1 MNDLLLEVQ
10 DLKTHLPLEEG
21 LLKAVDGISFKIRRG
36 ETIGLVGESGC
47 GKSLA
52 VRSIVRLAPNFAQ
65 MSGKILYHPQEGEA
79 VDIAQLDPYG
89 ERIRAI
95 RGGEIAMIF
104 QEPMTSF
111 SPLHTIG
118 NQITEAIRAHRVRDR
133 KEAGKIALDML
144 SRVGMSNPKQR
155 MSEHP
160 HQLSGGM
167 RQRAMIAMALS
178 CEPSLLIADEPTTA
192 LDVTVQ
198 AQVLQLMRDL
208 QDEFGMSILY
218 ITHDL
223 GVIASMVQHVAVMY
237 LGKIVEFTDVDS
249 LFYHAKHPYTAALIK
264 SIPKIGKK
272 TSRRLESIQGAVPV
286 PINRPP
292 GCGFFSRCSQA
303 MPGLCDRA
311 DPPLVQVAPG
321 HAAACFVYPEVTD
334 AANMT
339 AHAPQGEGERV
350 ASAPAT
356 ATSETSSGRYTN
368 HPAGQGNG

>member
-1 MNDLLLEVQ
+1 MADVLLDVQ
-10 DLKTHLPLEEG
+10 DLKAHLPLEEG
-21 LLKAVDGISFKIRRG
+21 LLKAVDGISFSIRRG

-47 GKSLA
+47 GKSMA
-52 VRSIVRLAPNFAQ
+52 VRSIMLLAPNFAKI
-65 MSGKILYHPQEGEA
+65 SGTVLYHPQAGDP
-79 VDIAQLDPYG
+79 VDIAQLDAYG
-89 ERIRAI
+89 ERIRDI

-118 NQITEAIRAHRVRDR
+118 NQITEAIRAHRTQDR
-133 KEAGKIALDML
+133 KEARKIAIDLL
-144 SRVGMSNPKQR
+144 GRVGMSNPAQR

-223 GVIASMVQHVAVMY
+223 GVIARMVQHVAVMY

-249 LFYHAKHPYTAALIK
+249 LFYQAKHPYTAALIK

-272 TSRRLESIQGAVPV
+272 SRRRLESIQGAVPV

-292 GCGFFSRCSQA
+292 GCGFFPRCSVA
-303 MPGLCDRA
+303 MPGLCDRV
-311 DPPLVQVAPG
+311 DPPLVQVAPD
-321 HAAACFVYPEVTD
+321 HAAACFVYPE
-334 AANMT
+334 AAE
-339 AHAPQGEGERV
+339 AVSR
-350 ASAPAT
+350 
-356 ATSETSSGRYTN
+356 SELE
-368 HPAGQGNG
+368 GQGNGRQ

>member
-1 MNDLLLEVQ
+1 MDDVLLDVQ

-21 LLKAVDGISFKIRRG
+21 LLKAVDGISFAIRRG

-47 GKSLA
+47 GKSMA
-52 VRSIVRLAPNFAQ
+52 VRSIMRLAPNFATV
-65 MSGKILYHPQEGEA
+65 SGRVIYHPQEGDP
-79 VDIAQLDPYG
+79 VDIAQLDAHG
-89 ERIRAI
+89 ERIRDI

-118 NQITEAIRAHRVRDR
+118 NQITEAIRVHRTQSR
-133 KEAGKIALDML
+133 KQARKTAVDLLG
-144 SRVGMSNPKQR
+144 RVGMSNPSQR

-208 QDEFGMSILY
+208 QNEFGMSILY

-223 GVIASMVQHVAVMY
+223 GVIARMVQHVAVMY

-249 LFYHAKHPYTAALIK
+249 LFYEAKHPYTSALIK
-264 SIPKIGKK
+264 SIPKIGRK
-272 TSRRLESIQGAVPV
+272 SRRRLESIQGAVPV

-292 GCGFFSRCSQA
+292 GCGFFPRCSVA
-303 MPGLCDRA
+303 IPGLCDRV

-321 HAAACFVYPEVTD
+321 HAAACYVYPEV
-334 AANMT
+334 AEAVN
-339 AHAPQGEGERV
+339 ASELEGPGHGTR
-350 ASAPAT
+350 
-356 ATSETSSGRYTN
+356 
-368 HPAGQGNG
+368 

>member
-1 MNDLLLEVQ
+1 MADVLLDVQ
-10 DLKTHLPLEEG
+10 NLKAHLPLEEG
-21 LLKAVDGISFKIRRG
+21 LLKAVDGISFSIRRG

-47 GKSLA
+47 GKSMA
-52 VRSIVRLAPNFAQ
+52 VRSIMRLAPNFAKI
-65 MSGKILYHPQEGEA
+65 SGTVIYHPQAGDP
-79 VDIAQLDPYG
+79 VDIAQLDAHG
-89 ERIRAI
+89 ERIRDI

-118 NQITEAIRAHRVRDR
+118 NQITEAIRVHRTQDR
-133 KEAGKIALDML
+133 KEARKIAIDLL
-144 SRVGMSNPKQR
+144 GRVGMSNPSQR

-223 GVIASMVQHVAVMY
+223 GVIARMVQHVAVMY

-249 LFYHAKHPYTAALIK
+249 LFYQAKHPYTAALIK

-272 TSRRLESIQGAVPV
+272 SRRRLESIQGAVPV

-292 GCGFFSRCSQA
+292 GCGFFPRCSVA
-303 MPGLCDRA
+303 MPGLCDRV
-311 DPPLVQVAPG
+311 DPPLVQVAPD
-321 HAAACFVYPEVTD
+321 HAAACYVYPEVAE
-334 AANMT
+334 AANSSEL
-339 AHAPQGEGERV
+339 EGQSHEQR
-350 ASAPAT
+350 
-356 ATSETSSGRYTN
+356 
-368 HPAGQGNG
+368 

>member
-1 MNDLLLEVQ
+1 MTDPLLRVEN
-10 DLKTHLPLEEG
+10 LKTHLPLEEG
-21 LLKAVDGISFKIRRG
+21 ILKAVDGISFTIRRG
-36 ETIGLVGESGC
+36 ETVGLVGESGC
-47 GKSLA
+47 GKSMT
-52 VRSIVRLAPNFAQ
+52 VNTIMRLAPSFAQ
-65 MSGKILYHPQEGEA
+65 IEGDVTYYPADGAPINITE
-79 VDIAQLDPYG
+79 LDPYG
-89 ERIRAI
+89 PMIRDI

-118 NQITEAIRAHRVRDR
+118 NQITEAIRIHRTEDK
-133 KEAGKIALDML
+133 KEATKIAIDLL
-144 SRVGMSNPKQR
+144 QRVGMSNPTQR
-155 MSEHP
+155 MNEYP

-208 QDEFGMSILY
+208 QAEFGMSILY

-223 GVIASMVQHVAVMY
+223 GVIARMVQVVAVMY

-249 LFYHAKHPYTAALIK
+249 LFYNAKHPYTTALIQ

-272 TSRRLESIQGAVPV
+272 SRVRLESIPGAVPV

-292 GCGFFSRCSQA
+292 GCGFYPRCA
-303 MPGLCDRA
+303 AAIEGLCNRI
-311 DPPLVQVAPG
+311 DPPLVQIEED
-321 HAAACFVYPEVTD
+321 HAAACFVYPEVVD
-334 AANMT
+334 AAGEST
-339 AHAPQGEGERV
+339 VEGAAHAF
-350 ASAPAT
+350 
-356 ATSETSSGRYTN
+356 
-368 HPAGQGNG
+368 

>member
-1 MNDLLLEVQ
+1 MDDILLDVQ

-21 LLKAVDGISFKIRRG
+21 LLKAVDGISFAIRRG

-47 GKSLA
+47 GKSMA
-52 VRSIVRLAPNFAQ
+52 VRSIMRLAPNFAKF
-65 MSGKILYHPQEGEA
+65 SGRVIYHPQAGDP
-79 VDIAQLDPYG
+79 VDIAQLDAHG
-89 ERIRAI
+89 ERIREI

-118 NQITEAIRAHRVRDR
+118 NQITEAIRVHRAQDR
-133 KEAGKIALDML
+133 KEAHKIAIDLL
-144 SRVGMSNPKQR
+144 GRVGMSNPSQR

-223 GVIASMVQHVAVMY
+223 GVIARMVQYVAVMY

-249 LFYHAKHPYTAALIK
+249 LFYQAKHPYTSALIK

-272 TSRRLESIQGAVPV
+272 SRRRLESIQGAVPV

-292 GCGFFSRCSQA
+292 GCGFFPRCSVA
-303 MPGLCDRA
+303 IPGLCDRVE
-311 DPPLVQVAPG
+311 PPLVQVAPD
-321 HAAACFVYPEVTD
+321 HAAACYVYPEVAE
-334 AANMT
+334 AAN
-339 AHAPQGEGERV
+339 
-350 ASAPAT
+350 APAL
-356 ATSETSSGRYTN
+356 E
-368 HPAGQGNG
+368 GQGNGL

>member
-1 MNDLLLEVQ
+1 MSSVILEVE

-21 LLKAVDGISFKIRRG
+21 LLKAVDGVSFTIRRG

-47 GKSLA
+47 GKSMA
-52 VRSIVRLAPNFAQ
+52 VRSIMRLTPNFAQ
-65 MSGKILYHPQEGEA
+65 ISGRVIYHLQDQDP
-79 VDIAQLDPYG
+79 VDLVQLDPHG
-89 ERIRAI
+89 EKIRSI

-118 NQITEAIRAHRVRDR
+118 NQITEAIRIHRTKDQ
-133 KEAGKIALDML
+133 KEARKIAVDLLD
-144 SRVGMSNPKQR
+144 RVGMSNPAQR
-155 MSEHP
+155 LNEYP

-198 AQVLQLMRDL
+198 AQVLKLMRDL

-223 GVIASMVQHVAVMY
+223 GVIARTVQYVAVMY
-237 LGKIVEFTDVDS
+237 LGRIVEYTDVDS
-249 LFYHAKHPYTAALIK
+249 LFYQAKHPYTSALIK

-272 TSRRLESIQGAVPV
+272 SRRRLESIQGAVPV

-292 GCGFFSRCSQA
+292 GCGFFPRCSVA
-303 MPGLCDRA
+303 IDGLCDRL
-311 DPPLVQVAPG
+311 DPPLVPVEQG
-321 HAAACFVYPEVTD
+321 HAVSCFVYPEVAEAVD
-334 AANMT
+334 VLSVEGSAN
-339 AHAPQGEGERV
+339 
-350 ASAPAT
+350 AS
-356 ATSETSSGRYTN
+356 
-368 HPAGQGNG
+368 

>member
-1 MNDLLLEVQ
+1 MADVLLDVQ
-10 DLKTHLPLEEG
+10 DLKAHLPLEEG
-21 LLKAVDGISFKIRRG
+21 LLKAVDGISFSIRRG

-47 GKSLA
+47 GKSMA
-52 VRSIVRLAPNFAQ
+52 VRSIMLLAPNFANI
-65 MSGKILYHPQEGEA
+65 SGTVLYHPQAGDP
-79 VDIAQLDPYG
+79 VDIAQLDAHG
-89 ERIRAI
+89 ERIRDI

-118 NQITEAIRAHRVRDR
+118 NQITEAIRAHRTQDR
-133 KEAGKIALDML
+133 KEARKIAIDLL
-144 SRVGMSNPKQR
+144 GRVGMSNPSQR

-223 GVIASMVQHVAVMY
+223 GVIARMVQHVAVMY

-249 LFYHAKHPYTAALIK
+249 LFYQAKHPYTAALIK

-272 TSRRLESIQGAVPV
+272 SRRRLESIQGAVPV

-292 GCGFFSRCSQA
+292 GCGFFPRCSVA
-303 MPGLCDRA
+303 MPGLCDRV
-311 DPPLVQVAPG
+311 DPPLVQVAPD
-321 HAAACFVYPEVTD
+321 HAAACFVYPE
-334 AANMT
+334 AAE
-339 AHAPQGEGERV
+339 AVSR
-350 ASAPAT
+350 SAL
-356 ATSETSSGRYTN
+356 E
-368 HPAGQGNG
+368 GQGNGRQ

>member
-1 MNDLLLEVQ
+1 MDDVLLDVQ
-10 DLKTHLPLEEG
+10 ALKTHLPLEEG
-21 LLKAVDGISFKIRRG
+21 LLKAVDGISFAIRRG

-47 GKSLA
+47 GKSMA
-52 VRSIVRLAPNFAQ
+52 VRSIMRLAPNFADI
-65 MSGKILYHPQEGEA
+65 SGRVIYHPQAGDP
-79 VDIAQLDPYG
+79 VDIVQLDAHG
-89 ERIRAI
+89 ERIRDI

-118 NQITEAIRAHRVRDR
+118 NQITEAIRVHRTQNR
-133 KEAGKIALDML
+133 KEAHKIAIDLL
-144 SRVGMSNPKQR
+144 GRVGMSNPSQR

-223 GVIASMVQHVAVMY
+223 GVIARMVQHVAVMY

-249 LFYHAKHPYTAALIK
+249 LFYQAKHPYTSALIK

-272 TSRRLESIQGAVPV
+272 SRRRLESIQGAVPV

-292 GCGFFSRCSQA
+292 GCGFFPRCSVA
-303 MPGLCDRA
+303 IPGLCDRV

-321 HAAACFVYPEVTD
+321 HAAACYVYPEVAE
-334 AANMT
+334 AANVSEL
-339 AHAPQGEGERV
+339 EG
-350 ASAPAT
+350 
-356 ATSETSSGRYTN
+356 
-368 HPAGQGNG
+368 QDNGTR

>member
-1 MNDLLLEVQ
+1 MADVLLDVQ
-10 DLKTHLPLEEG
+10 DLKAHLPLEEG
-21 LLKAVDGISFKIRRG
+21 LLKAVDGISFSIRRG

-47 GKSLA
+47 GKSMA
-52 VRSIVRLAPNFAQ
+52 VRSIMRLAPNFAKL
-65 MSGKILYHPQEGEA
+65 SGSVIYHPQAGDP
-79 VDIAQLDPYG
+79 VDIAQLDAHG
-89 ERIRAI
+89 ERIRDI

-118 NQITEAIRAHRVRDR
+118 NQITEAIRAHRTQDR
-133 KEAGKIALDML
+133 KEARKIAIDLL
-144 SRVGMSNPKQR
+144 GRVGMSNPSQR

-223 GVIASMVQHVAVMY
+223 GVIARMVQHVAVMY

-249 LFYHAKHPYTAALIK
+249 LFYQAKHPYTAALIK

-272 TSRRLESIQGAVPV
+272 SRRRLESIQGAVPV

-292 GCGFFSRCSQA
+292 GCGFFPRCSVA
-303 MPGLCDRA
+303 MPGLCDRV
-311 DPPLVQVAPG
+311 DPPLVQVAPD
-321 HAAACFVYPEVTD
+321 HAAACFVYPE
-334 AANMT
+334 AAE
-339 AHAPQGEGERV
+339 AVSRSELER
-350 ASAPAT
+350 
-356 ATSETSSGRYTN
+356 
-368 HPAGQGNG
+368 QGNGQQ